1 MNALRERAG
10 PMTKRSVK
18 ALIVAALTVVG
29 ACAQPE
35 VPEDNFYRLRV
46 EPPKNAAPSPR
57 FKGTIEVERF
67 AADGLTAGR
76 PIVYTESGEAYRLK
90 EYHYHFWTEPPTV
103 MLRDQLVMYLRAAG
117 IADAVVTPEMR
128 VEPQYVLT
136 GKIKRLEKVTG
147 PKPMAVLELELGLR
161 EASGKLVFLDTYLVE
176 RAAENDSVGAAVQA
190 LNRALAEAY
199 ARFTASVTRQ

>member
-1 MNALRERAG
+1 
-10 PMTKRSVK
+10 MTKRLATVL
-18 ALIVAALTVVG
+18 ALAALTLVG

-46 EPPKNAAPSPR
+46 EPPRSAAPSPR
-57 FKGTIEVERF
+57 FKGTIEIERF

-76 PIVYTESGEAYRLK
+76 PIVYSESGESYRLR

-103 MLRDQLVMYLRAAG
+103 MLRDQLVMYLRGAG
-117 IADAVVTPEMR
+117 VAEAVVTPEMR

-136 GKIKRLEKVTG
+136 GKIKRLEKIAG

-161 EASGKLVFLDTYLVE
+161 EAGSGKLVFLDAYLIE
-176 RAAENDSVGAAVQA
+176 KEAENDSVDAAVRA

-199 ARFTASVTRQ
+199 ARFTASVARQ

>member
-1 MNALRERAG
+1 
-10 PMTKRSVK
+10 MTKRSVK
-18 ALIVAALTVVG
+18 ALILTALVLAG

-35 VPEDNFYRLRV
+35 VPEDNFYRLRI
-46 EPPKNAAPSPR
+46 EPPKNATPSPR
-57 FKGTIEVERF
+57 FKGTIEIERF

-76 PIVYTESGEAYRLK
+76 PIVYTEPGQAHRLK

-117 IADAVVTPEMR
+117 VADAVVTPEMR
-128 VEPQYVLT
+128 VEPQFVLT

-147 PKPMAVLELELGLR
+147 SKPMAVLELELGLR
-161 EASGKLVFLDTYLVE
+161 EASGGKLVFLDTYLVE
-176 RAAENDSVGAAVQA
+176 REAENDSVGAAVQA